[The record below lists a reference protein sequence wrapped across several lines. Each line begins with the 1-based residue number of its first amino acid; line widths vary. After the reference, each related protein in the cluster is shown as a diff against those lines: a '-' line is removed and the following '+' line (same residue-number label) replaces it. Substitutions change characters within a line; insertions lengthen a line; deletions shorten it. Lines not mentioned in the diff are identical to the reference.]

1 MARWGLHEW
10 AVKVVEGMVDEEA
23 EVIASKGGGFHLK
36 DKDATWTFVF
46 NFSMRDVLSMI
57 NVRAPTALRV
67 MSATAIPCRI
77 CKPPD
82 APHNA
87 AATFCGTYYSKQPDA
102 PEGRD
107 NRRDPMLVSSS
118 SVHSGS
124 DVAQ

>member
-23 EVIASKGGGFHLK
+23 EAIASKGGGFHLK

-67 MSATAIPCRI
+67 MSAAAIPC
-77 CKPPD
+77 
-82 APHNA
+82 
-87 AATFCGTYYSKQPDA
+87 
-102 PEGRD
+102 
-107 NRRDPMLVSSS
+107 
-118 SVHSGS
+118 
-124 DVAQ
+124 